1 MDLQLKGEFE
11 DHSLLAIEGDLTES
25 SMIEN
30 TLDTVT
36 KNWGGLDIV
45 VGNIGTGSGKPG
57 WQQEEEEWARLFN
70 LNFFSSVRL
79 AQAAIPYMQVSGG
92 SIILVSSIVG
102 IEATPAPLPYSAAKA
117 ALINYG
123 KNLSRAVAEHKIRV
137 NTIAP
142 GNVLFPGGTW
152 EKHLAN
158 RRESVEAYITA
169 EVPMNRFGTPQEI
182 SNIVVFLASP
192 AANFVTG
199 GCYVVDGGQTRKP

>member
-1 MDLQLKGEFE
+1 
-11 DHSLLAIEGDLTES
+11 
-25 SMIEN
+25 
-30 TLDTVT
+30 
-36 KNWGGLDIV
+36 
-45 VGNIGTGSGKPG
+45 
-57 WQQEEEEWARLFN
+57 